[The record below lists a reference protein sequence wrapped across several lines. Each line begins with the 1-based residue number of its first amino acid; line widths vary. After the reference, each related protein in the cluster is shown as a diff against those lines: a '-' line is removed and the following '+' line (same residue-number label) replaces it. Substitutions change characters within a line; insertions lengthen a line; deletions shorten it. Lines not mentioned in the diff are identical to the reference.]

1 MTEKEILQTYS
12 HLAEMV
18 YAQFGESCNA
28 TLYSIYN
35 GKGKVVV
42 SKGNLLEDNSGEE
55 MPDYIMQMYERAKDN
70 PPVGYG
76 FINRCHP
83 GYLLRTSLH
92 YIYNEN
98 HRLIG
103 CFCISHNMMQ
113 IKMVM
118 SFLEEFYR
126 TENYL
131 KEEEPFASTDTQ
143 NTIQDFVSQTID
155 DFINKRLSGRDF
167 STLPRAQKLLL
178 IEELNQKGI
187 FLVKGTVEIIAKK
200 VHLSKFAIYNY
211 LDEIRSKNDIK

>member
-1 MTEKEILQTYS
+1 
-12 HLAEMV
+12 
-18 YAQFGESCNA
+18 
-28 TLYSIYN
+28 
-35 GKGKVVV
+35 
-42 SKGNLLEDNSGEE
+42 
-55 MPDYIMQMYERAKDN
+55 
-70 PPVGYG
+70 
-76 FINRCHP
+76 
-83 GYLLRTSLH
+83 
-92 YIYNEN
+92 
-98 HRLIG
+98 
-103 CFCISHNMMQ
+103 
-113 IKMVM
+113 MVM